1 MITTA
6 RSRVRGSWIVAG
18 LAAAT
23 IAPQAALAQGTDLAG
38 FFKGKTVTVYVGLSP
53 GGGYDTNARVLAK
66 YMGRYIPGE
75 PNLIVK
81 NMPGGGGL
89 VMTSYVANVAPK
101 DGLHFGA
108 PQRGIPFEPLTG
120 GPASNAKFDPLKLNW
135 LGSMNADTSVSV
147 ATKASGVKT
156 WQDLKQKELIVA
168 GTGVGTESVVV
179 PYVLRNVLGLKFK
192 VIAGYPGGSEMNLAM
207 QRGEVAGR
215 GTFSWTSLKPHKEQ
229 WVDTGDLVILFQ
241 MGLKKHPDLPDVPLV
256 TDIAENDE
264 QRKLLE
270 IEFTGFQL
278 GRPYFLPEGVPAE
291 RVTGLRRAFDAA
303 MKDKDLNAEAVKL
316 DLEVNPTTGEE
327 MQEVLTRVYAT
338 PKALVDKLAEASKYQ
353 PDLQVI
359 KGK

>member
-1 MITTA
+1 
-6 RSRVRGSWIVAG
+6 
-18 LAAAT
+18 
-23 IAPQAALAQGTDLAG
+23 
-38 FFKGKTVTVYVGLSP
+38 
-53 GGGYDTNARVLAK
+53 
-66 YMGRYIPGE
+66 
-75 PNLIVK
+75 
-81 NMPGGGGL
+81 
-89 VMTSYVANVAPK
+89 
-101 DGLHFGA
+101 
-108 PQRGIPFEPLTG
+108 
-120 GPASNAKFDPLKLNW
+120 
-135 LGSMNADTSVSV
+135 
-147 ATKASGVKT
+147 
-156 WQDLKQKELIVA
+156 
-168 GTGVGTESVVV
+168 
-179 PYVLRNVLGLKFK
+179 
-192 VIAGYPGGSEMNLAM
+192 MNLAM

-303 MKDKDLNAEAVKL
+303 MKDKELNAEAVKL